1 MKKITIAIDG
11 YSSTGKSTLAKEL
24 SDKLSYVYVDSG
36 AMYRAVTLYLLR
48 KGLLDNDAIDTSAVI
63 RSLPEIDLEFRQQDS
78 GKAEMHLNGEHVET
92 QIREMAVSSQV
103 SRVSAIAEVRV
114 KMVELQQQ
122 MGLNKAIVMDGRDIG
137 SVVFPTAELKLFMT
151 AEPMVRA
158 RRRFDE
164 LVIKGTVVTFEEVL
178 ENLEK
183 RDLIDTTRE
192 ESPLIQTS
200 DAIVIDNSEL
210 TRQEQLT
217 KVLDLVAEKLK

>member
-24 SDKLSYVYVDSG
+24 ADKLSYVYVDSG

-48 KGLLDNDAIDTSAVI
+48 KGLLEHETLDTAAII
-63 RSLPEIDLEFRQQDS
+63 KSLSEIKLDFRKQAS
-78 GKAEMHLNGEHVET
+78 GKAEIYLNGEHVEA
-92 QIREMAVSSQV
+92 QIRDMAVSSQV

-122 MGLNKAIVMDGRDIG
+122 MGLDKAIVMDGRDIA

-151 AEPMVRA
+151 ADPLVRA
-158 RRRFDE
+158 KRRFDE
-164 LVIKGTVVTFEEVL
+164 LVLKGSYVTFEEVL

-183 RDLIDTTRE
+183 RDLIDTTRK
-192 ESPLIQTS
+192 ESPLIQTP
-200 DAIVIDNSEL
+200 DAVVIDNS
-210 TRQEQLT
+210 QLSIADQLN
-217 KVLDLVAEKLK
+217 KVLRLVEEKLK